1 MTSDKGA
8 LLYSAIAAH
17 ASERPR
23 ATALSRGEHRLTFSE
38 LADAAD
44 DLAARLAGLGAAP
57 ETVVVI
63 DLPVG
68 FDTVV
73 AMAAVSRLGAAFTLL
88 EPDLPASRKQLI
100 IDDCRPV
107 ALVTESG
114 VTRGPRPGARLDER
128 LVRRTSPAAYV
139 GYTSGSTGTPKGAV
153 IEQAALENH
162 VRRTAE
168 WYGLTASDTRLFF
181 SSIAFDLALEQI
193 CTSMFAGC
201 ELAFRDEMF
210 VYGGAEDFLYH
221 CRRLGVTVLS
231 LPTGVFNGF
240 GAELAGA
247 AAHRAPD
254 LRLVMAGGEAPTRA
268 AVAAWAAVAPG
279 GTRVVNGYG
288 PTETA
293 VVVCYRDLAPG
304 DAIAIGDPI
313 DGVGFRLEPLS
324 EAGNAEGAGD
334 ATELVIQGV
343 AVGRGYLG
351 RAASSSAFCMLDG
364 VWSYRTGDAATAR
377 SDGGYDL
384 HGRFDAQ
391 VKVHGGFRV
400 ELGEIV
406 SRLLAVDFVLDAV
419 VVPFDGAGSRLLAA
433 FVRLDASLAP
443 QADAEAAIVRQ
454 LSSDL
459 PAYMVPSRVSVLDAF
474 PLTSRGK
481 VDRAALLDRAQ
492 ALPDADAEQEAGPDD
507 AAAQLRLAW
516 RQVLGSPPPDESA
529 SFFAVGGDSVRA
541 IELITR
547 LRARLGVQLR
557 AAELYRTPRFDA
569 LARLLTDRRAGIPTA
584 HHTTGTTLV
593 TMRPGNPGNKDRL
606 WVFLPPLSGAVT
618 RYAALSR
625 MLPAGDTV
633 WAMETPPELS
643 GKGMAAVADGL
654 AEVLLAEGAGQ
665 YGSVCVSGFSL
676 GGVFGYEV
684 ARRLHD
690 SCGDRVRAL
699 LIDPPDPGAHRVS
712 VHDAFDIFVRVG
724 WSITT
729 PAREFTGEHGGF
741 DLAAV
746 TLAAKNAGTLARDAD
761 QQEIEDAWAVYESNA
776 RILDG
781 LLLSRPEGLRV
792 RLLQGDT
799 GGEIDYA
806 RRGPAT
812 VTPGGDRPWS
822 GGRAVGQWR
831 DILPDEAVD
840 RLPVDHFALL
850 EPPNDALVR
859 DWLVTRMQG

>member
-17 ASERPR
+17 ASERPHR
-23 ATALSRGEHRLTFSE
+23 TALSCGDRRLTFHE
-38 LADAAD
+38 LAASAD
-44 DLAARLAGLGAAP
+44 DLALRLADLGVVP

-73 AMAAVSRLGAAFTLL
+73 AMAAVSGLGAAFTLL
-88 EPDLPASRKQLI
+88 EPDLPLSRKQLI

-114 VTRGPRPGARLDER
+114 VTHGPRPGSRLDER

-139 GYTSGSTGTPKGAV
+139 GYTSGSTGVPKGAV

-162 VRRTAE
+162 VRRTVE
-168 WYGLTASDTRLFF
+168 WYGLTSSDTRLFF

-193 CTSMFAGC
+193 CTSMLVGC
-201 ELAFRDEMF
+201 ELAFRDETF

-240 GAELAGA
+240 GAELAEVA
-247 AAHRAPD
+247 DHCAPD
-254 LRLVMAGGEAPTRA
+254 LRLVMAGGEAPAQA
-268 AVAAWAAVAPG
+268 AVAAWATVAPE

-293 VVVCYRDLAPG
+293 VVVCYRDLTPG

-313 DGVGFRLEPLS
+313 DGIRFRLEPLS
-324 EAGNAEGAGD
+324 EAGG
-334 ATELVIQGV
+334 ATELVVQGI

-364 VWSYRTGDAATAR
+364 VWSYRTGDVATAR

-400 ELGEIV
+400 ELGEVV

-433 FVRLDASLAP
+433 FVRLDRSLAP
-443 QADAEAAIVRQ
+443 QAGAEAAIVRR
-454 LSSDL
+454 LSSVL
-459 PAYMVPSRVSVLDAF
+459 PAYMVPSRVSVLDEF

-481 VDRAALLDRAQ
+481 VDRAALLDLAQ
-492 ALPDADAEQEAGPDD
+492 ALPGADGEQDADPADVS
-507 AAAQLRLAW
+507 AQLRLAW
-516 RQVLGSPPPDESA
+516 RRVLGSPPHDESA
-529 SFFAVGGDSVRA
+529 SFFTVGGNSIRA
-541 IELITR
+541 IELITQVR
-547 LRARLGVQLR
+547 GRLGVQLR

-593 TMRPGNPGNKDRL
+593 TMRPGGKDRL

-625 MLPAGDTV
+625 MLPADDTV

-643 GKGMAAVADGL
+643 GKGMAALADGL
-654 AEVLLAEGAGQ
+654 AEVLLAQGADQ
-665 YGSVCVSGFSL
+665 YGTVCVSGYSL

-712 VHDAFDIFVRVG
+712 VDDAFDIFVRVG

-729 PAREFTGEHGGF
+729 PARQFVDGHGGF
-741 DLAAV
+741 DLTAV
-746 TLAAKNAGTLARDAD
+746 TVAAKNAGTLARDAD

-781 LLLSRPEGLRV
+781 LLLSRPQGLRV
-792 RLLQGDT
+792 HLLQGDT
-799 GGEIDYA
+799 GGQIDYG

-812 VTPGGDRPWS
+812 VTHDGGAPWS

-831 DILPDEAVD
+831 DILAGDAVD

-850 EPPNDALVR
+850 ESPNDELVR
-859 DWLVTRMQG
+859 NWLVTRAQR

>member
-1 MTSDKGA
+1 MTSDKAA

-17 ASERPR
+17 ASERPD
-23 ATALSRGEHRLTFSE
+23 ATALSRGEHRLTFRE
-38 LADAAD
+38 LAGAAD
-44 DLAARLAGLGAAP
+44 DLAARLAGLGVAP

-73 AMAAVSRLGAAFTLL
+73 AMAAVSGLGAAFTLL
-88 EPDLPASRKQLI
+88 EPDLPVSRKQLI

-114 VTRGPRPGARLDER
+114 VTPGPRPGARLDER
-128 LVRRTSPAAYV
+128 LVRRTSSAAYV
-139 GYTSGSTGTPKGAV
+139 GYTSGSTGVPKGAV

-168 WYGLTASDTRLFF
+168 WYGLTPSDTRLFF

-193 CTSMFAGC
+193 CTSMYAGC

-254 LRLVMAGGEAPTRA
+254 LRLVMAGGETPTRA

-324 EAGNAEGAGD
+324 AADGAAG

-351 RAASSSAFCMLDG
+351 RAASSPAFCMLDG
-364 VWSYRTGDAATAR
+364 VWSYRTGDVATAR
-377 SDGGYDL
+377 RDGGYDL

-400 ELGEIV
+400 ETGEIV

-419 VVPFDGAGSRLLAA
+419 VVPYDGAGSRLLAA
-433 FVRLDASLAP
+433 FVRLDRSLAP
-443 QADAEAAIVRQ
+443 QADAEAALVRQ

-459 PAYMVPSRVSVLDAF
+459 PAYMVPSRISVLDEF

-492 ALPDADAEQEAGPDD
+492 AMPDADGEQEAGPADVG
-507 AAAQLRLAW
+507 AQLRQAW

-529 SFFAVGGDSVRA
+529 SFFEAGGDSVRA
-541 IELITR
+541 IELITQ

-593 TMRPGNPGNKDRL
+593 TMRPGNKDRL

-618 RYAALSR
+618 RYAAMSR

-643 GKGMAAVADGL
+643 GKGMAALADGL
-654 AEVLLAEGAGQ
+654 AEVLLDRGADQ
-665 YGSVCVSGFSL
+665 YGSICVSGFSL

-690 SCGDRVRAL
+690 SCGERVRAL

-729 PAREFTGEHGGF
+729 PAQQFTAEDGGF

-746 TLAAKNAGTLARDAD
+746 TVAAKNAGTLARDAGR
-761 QQEIEDAWAVYESNA
+761 QEIEDAWAVYESNA

-781 LLLSRPEGLRV
+781 LLLSRPQGLRV

-812 VTPGGDRPWS
+812 VTLDGGRPWS

-831 DILPDEAVD
+831 DILPDDAVD

-859 DWLVTRMQG
+859 DWLVTHAR

>member
-17 ASERPR
+17 ASERPHK
-23 ATALSRGEHRLTFSE
+23 TALSRGEHRLTFGE
-38 LADAAD
+38 LAAAAD
-44 DLAARLAGLGAAP
+44 DVALRLAELGVAP

-73 AMAAVSRLGAAFTLL
+73 AMAAVSGLGAAFTLL

-139 GYTSGSTGTPKGAV
+139 GYTSGSTGVPKGAV
-153 IEQAALENH
+153 IEHAALENH
-162 VRRTAE
+162 VRRTVE
-168 WYGLTASDTRLFF
+168 WYGLTSSDTRLFF

-193 CTSMFAGC
+193 CTSMLAGC
-201 ELAFRDEMF
+201 ELAFRDEAF

-240 GAELAGA
+240 GAELAEA
-247 AAHRAPD
+247 AGHRAPD

-268 AVAAWAAVAPG
+268 AVAAWATVAPG

-293 VVVCYRDLAPG
+293 VVVCYRDLKPG
-304 DAIAIGDPI
+304 DAIAIGGPI
-313 DGVGFRLEPLS
+313 DGVRFRLEPLS
-324 EAGNAEGAGD
+324 DAGDSGDAGD

-351 RAASSSAFCMLDG
+351 HAASSSAFCTLDG

-433 FVRLDASLAP
+433 FVRLDRNLAP
-443 QADAEAAIVRQ
+443 RADAEAEIVRR
-454 LSSDL
+454 LSSAL
-459 PAYMVPSRVSVLDAF
+459 PEYMVPSRVSVLDEF
-474 PLTSRGK
+474 PLTARGK
-481 VDRAALLDRAQ
+481 VDRAALLDRAE
-492 ALPDADAEQEAGPDD
+492 ALPGADGEQDADPADVG
-507 AAAQLRLAW
+507 AQLRLAW
-516 RQVLGSPPPDESA
+516 RRVLGSPPPDESA
-529 SFFAVGGDSVRA
+529 SFFAVGGNSVRA
-541 IELITR
+541 IELITQVR
-547 LRARLGVQLR
+547 GRLGVQLR

-593 TMRPGNPGNKDRL
+593 TMRPGGKDRL

-625 MLPAGDTV
+625 MLPAEDTV

-643 GKGMAAVADGL
+643 GKGMAALADGL
-654 AEVLLAEGAGQ
+654 TEVLLAQGAGQ
-665 YGSVCVSGFSL
+665 YGTVCVSGFSL

-690 SCGDRVRAL
+690 KCGDAVRAL

-729 PAREFTGEHGGF
+729 PARQFADGHGGF

-746 TLAAKNAGTLARDAD
+746 TVAAKNAGTLARDAD

-781 LLLSRPEGLRV
+781 LLLSRPQGLRV

-799 GGEIDYA
+799 GGEIDYG

-812 VTPGGDRPWS
+812 VTLDGGAPWS

-831 DILPDEAVD
+831 DILPDDAVD

-850 EPPNDALVR
+850 ESPNDELVR
-859 DWLVTRMQG
+859 DWLVTHAQR

>member
-1 MTSDKGA
+1 MTSETGA
-8 LLYSAIAAH
+8 LLYSAIAGHAH
-17 ASERPR
+17 ERPH
-23 ATALSRGEHRLTFSE
+23 ATALSHGDHRLTYRE

-44 DLAARLAGLGAAP
+44 SLALRLGGLAVAP

-68 FDTVV
+68 PETVV
-73 AMAAVSRLGAAFTLL
+73 AMAAVSKLGAAFTLL
-88 EPDLPASRKQLI
+88 EPDLPEPRKQLI
-100 IDDCRPV
+100 IEDCLPV
-107 ALVTESG
+107 ALITESG
-114 VTRGPRPGARLDER
+114 VTRGPRPGSPLDER
-128 LVRRTSPAAYV
+128 LVRRTSPAAYI
-139 GYTSGSTGTPKGAV
+139 GYTSGSTGVPKGAV

-162 VRRTAE
+162 VRGTVD
-168 WYGLTASDTRLFF
+168 WYGLGPSDRRLFF

-193 CTSMFAGC
+193 CTSMAVGC
-201 ELAFRDEMF
+201 ELVFRDETF
-210 VYGGAEDFLYH
+210 VYGGADDFLHH

-240 GAELAGA
+240 GAELAQA
-247 AAHRAPD
+247 ADHSAPD
-254 LRLVMAGGEAPTRA
+254 VRLVMAGGEAPTQA
-268 AVAAWAAVAPG
+268 AVAAWARISPT

-293 VVVCYRDLAPG
+293 VVVCYRDLMPG
-304 DAIAIGDPI
+304 DAIAIGAPLDNI
-313 DGVGFRLEPLS
+313 RFRLEPLDAQS
-324 EAGNAEGAGD
+324 GATG
-334 ATELVIQGV
+334 LVVQGV

-351 RAASSSAFCMLDG
+351 HAASSSAFCMIDG
-364 VWSYRTGDAATAR
+364 EWSYRTGDAATAR

-384 HGRFDAQ
+384 HGRFDSQ

-406 SRLLAVDFVLDAV
+406 SRLLSVDHVLDAV
-419 VVPFDGAGSRLLAA
+419 VVPFDGVGSRLLAA
-433 FVRLDASLAP
+433 WVRLDRTLAP
-443 QADAEAAIVRQ
+443 RGNTETDLLRR
-454 LSSDL
+454 LSATL
-459 PAYMVPSRVSVLDAF
+459 PEYMVPSRLTVLDEF

-481 VDRAALLDRAQ
+481 VDRAALRELAQ
-492 ALPDADAEQEAGPDD
+492 ARAGAGAEEDADPADVGE
-507 AAAQLRLAW
+507 QLRLAW
-516 RQVLGSPPPDESA
+516 RHVLGSPPPDESA
-529 SFFAVGGDSVRA
+529 GFFAVGGNSVRA
-541 IELITR
+541 IELITQVR
-547 LRARLGVQLR
+547 VRLGVQLR

-593 TMRPGNPGNKDRL
+593 TMRPGDRDRL

-618 RYAALSR
+618 RYAAMSR

-643 GKGMAAVADGL
+643 GKGMATLADGL
-654 AEVLLAEGAGQ
+654 AEVLLAQGADRF
-665 YGSVCVSGFSL
+665 GSICVSGFSL

-684 ARRLHD
+684 ARRLRD
-690 SCGDRVRAL
+690 RCGDAVRAL

-712 VHDAFDIFVRVG
+712 VYDAFDIFVRVG
-724 WSITT
+724 WSIPT
-729 PAREFTGEHGGF
+729 PAQQFVHEDGGF

-746 TLAAKNAGTLARDAD
+746 TVAAKDAGTLARDAD
-761 QQEIEDAWAVYESNA
+761 QQEIADAWSVYESNA

-781 LLLSRPEGLRV
+781 WVLSRPDGLHV

-799 GGEIDYA
+799 GGEIDYS

-812 VTPGGDRPWS
+812 VAGHGDRPWTR
-822 GGRAVGQWR
+822 GRAIGQWR
-831 DILPDEAVD
+831 DILPDDAVD

-850 EPPNDALVR
+850 EAPNDELVR
-859 DWLVTRMQG
+859 DWLAARARR